1 MTVAEI
7 IDEQVV
13 QHLAWFGRI
22 KGMDPYAIHL
32 LKTSNH
38 PLMVFRRTW
47 MRQQALKQA
56 LDAQKRQTEMNK
68 ELAKEPVRRGASI
81 RRQAVIDP
89 FLSEDMRTRHKA
101 TWNDNDFIG
110 FVKKHEPGM
119 FPRRE
124 VE

>member
-13 QHLAWFGRI
+13 QHLAMFGRI
-22 KGMDPYAIHL
+22 KGMDPYAIHV

-47 MRQQALKQA
+47 MRQQALRQV
-56 LDAQKRQTEMNK
+56 LDAEKRQTEMNK
-68 ELAKEPVRRGASI
+68 ALAKEPVHRKASI
-81 RRQAVIDP
+81 RRQAVVDP
-89 FLSEDMRTRHKA
+89 FFDEEMRSRHKA
-101 TWNDNDFIG
+101 TWNDKDFIG

-119 FPRRE
+119 FPKRE
-124 VE
+124 VL